1 MVQAQHCMARTLRQS
16 PAAPVR
22 RGVRMAWQTIQA
34 ALDRIDMALFWRDVE
49 ASLRWTGRCRCAE
62 CERLRE
68 QVKRLKQRGKGRQ
81 G

>member
-1 MVQAQHCMARTLRQS
+1 
-16 PAAPVR
+16 
-22 RGVRMAWQTIQA
+22 MAWQTIQA